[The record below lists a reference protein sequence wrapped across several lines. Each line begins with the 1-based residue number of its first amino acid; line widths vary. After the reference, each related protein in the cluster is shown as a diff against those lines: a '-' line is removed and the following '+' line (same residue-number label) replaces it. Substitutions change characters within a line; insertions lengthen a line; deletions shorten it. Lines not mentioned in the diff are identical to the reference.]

1 MHAGRS
7 AQLHRVTPS
16 LSPSSVRVCSHSF
29 PQNSPLEVDDEGF
42 VIRADST
49 QNDILLLLLHSG
61 PGKTIKEYFCFEPV
75 IKNNRGSRCVA
86 NKEDATEKP
95 QCSRNCFEMS
105 WKRGGDSSVTR
116 DLTGS
121 RWHQLRVTF
130 NNLCPKESSVIFFR
144 HLSAVSR
151 PLRGF
156 YFVFGLFRSF
166 CSNLFSLEHQCFWF
180 NVPVSAHEHSQPKR
194 LSASY
199 SRSIVFFMSALFQF
213 HARI

>member
-1 MHAGRS
+1 MSARYQFGFALVFIVLSLPDILPCLNDFCQTWKCSCCFSELLARMCLMHSSCSSQSLTRTKQCVIFFSCIIPTNGKLSVHAGRS

-105 WKRGGDSSVTR
+105 
-116 DLTGS
+116 
-121 RWHQLRVTF
+121 
-130 NNLCPKESSVIFFR
+130 
-144 HLSAVSR
+144 
-151 PLRGF
+151 
-156 YFVFGLFRSF
+156 
-166 CSNLFSLEHQCFWF
+166 
-180 NVPVSAHEHSQPKR
+180 
-194 LSASY
+194 
-199 SRSIVFFMSALFQF
+199 
-213 HARI
+213 